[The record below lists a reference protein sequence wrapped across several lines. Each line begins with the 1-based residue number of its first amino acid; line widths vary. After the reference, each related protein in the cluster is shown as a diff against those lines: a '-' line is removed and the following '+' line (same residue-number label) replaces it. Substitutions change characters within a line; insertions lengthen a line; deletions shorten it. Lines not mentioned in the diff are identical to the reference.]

1 MRSKMTT
8 LVPKKL
14 IDISNDMEGVDDSD
28 DDQEDLTERQR
39 KDAKIEAFEAIRE
52 SDSIQRAMTD
62 IHRRSKLLSNFAIMN
77 ATGFIKIVKKFDK
90 SFPLRKGMMKDV
102 NKKGFICDDGN
113 GIATLSDK
121 MVSDIHQT
129 CFNNI
134 TAKKVQL
141 RLTFVVLLFAFQEKL
156 FAKWFCDGNITEA
169 RSVLL
174 PKIGDGLDM
183 DWSQLR

>member
-1 MRSKMTT
+1 MYHRIYDEINERLEYLIETVENSTYFTPETNNKTWRDQMRSKMTT

-28 DDQEDLTERQR
+28 DDQEDLTESQR

-121 MVSDIHQT
+121 MVSDIH
-129 CFNNI
+129 
-134 TAKKVQL
+134 
-141 RLTFVVLLFAFQEKL
+141 
-156 FAKWFCDGNITEA
+156 
-169 RSVLL
+169 
-174 PKIGDGLDM
+174 
-183 DWSQLR
+183 